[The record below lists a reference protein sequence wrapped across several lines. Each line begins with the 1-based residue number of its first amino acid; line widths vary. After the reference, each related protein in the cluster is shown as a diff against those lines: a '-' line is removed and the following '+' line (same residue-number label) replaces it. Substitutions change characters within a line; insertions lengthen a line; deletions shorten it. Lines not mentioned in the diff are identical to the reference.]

1 MTCTTCRSGETEQSF
16 ANMMFDREESI
27 VIVKMVP
34 AEVCRQCGEEFF
46 NEEVTQK
53 ALVIAEDAVK
63 RGSEVE
69 IIRYAA

>member
-1 MTCTTCRSGETEQSF
+1 
-16 ANMMFDREESI
+16 MMFDREESI